1 MKLERKYMQQN
12 DSAESVC
19 QRRRENRQ
27 DSVDSGTSL
36 TEVWS
41 LHFDW

>member
-1 MKLERKYMQQN
+1 MKLEREYMQQN
-12 DSAESVC
+12 ESAESVC

-36 TEVWS
+36 TRVCTV
-41 LHFDW
+41 HFVL